1 MHWLERPP
9 VSRVREI
16 RMHGLIG
23 GREPNFRASAEER

>member
-1 MHWLERPP
+1 MKRLS

-23 GREPNFRASAEER
+23 GNRNPCSHERGA